1 MIIEVAVLLGVIAF
15 AVLVGYLIAT
25 LVEVRK
31 TAVELEVLLNR
42 INHELPSLLKEI
54 RLMTENVNALTDQA
68 RAGVEHASV
77 FLHAVGQVGE
87 TVQQVRGLVS
97 GQNLLSRILSGVRA
111 ATAVVKERLA
121 QSRGEN
127 DGAL

>member
-25 LVEVRK
+25 LVEIRK

-54 RLMTENVNALTDQA
+54 RLMTENVNVLTDQA

-77 FLHAVGQVGE
+77 FLHAVGQVGA

-97 GQNLLSRILSGVRA
+97 GQNLLSRILSGVWA

>member
-127 DGAL
+127 DGTL

>member
-25 LVEVRK
+25 LVEIRK
-31 TAVELEVLLNR
+31 TAVELQVLLNR
-42 INHELPSLLKEI
+42 INNELPSLLKDI

-68 RAGVEHASV
+68 RTGVEHASV